1 MYTRCIVE
9 IFISGVAGLIGR
21 GLARLY
27 LERGDRVTG
36 VDAASTARRRLTP
49 EFTDN
54 PRFRL
59 LVEDLLTD
67 GEWQSACAAADRVL
81 HLAANSDIRR
91 SFDSPDLDLRHGF
104 MTTQRVLEAMRA
116 GSARRI
122 GFASSSAV
130 YGEAEKLPT
139 PEDYGPLLPVS
150 LYGAAKLA
158 SEGLI
163 SAYCHGYGFAACLFR
178 PANIVGGE
186 ATHGVVF
193 DFVHALRRDARRL
206 RILGDG
212 RQSKPYLHAS
222 ECAAAMAYSLERT
235 ERGIEAYNLS
245 PPDALDVREI
255 AGIVC
260 RVLDLDGVSYEFTG
274 GERGWP
280 GDVPVV
286 RLDPGRLV
294 ALGWE
299 SHLTS
304 RQAVERAANELTMV
318 SAAGSV
324 RAERAPSTRTA

>member
-1 MYTRCIVE
+1 MYTRPIVE
-9 IFISGVAGLIGR
+9 VFITGVAGLIGR
-21 GLARLY
+21 GLARFY

-36 VDAASTARRRLTP
+36 VDAAATARRRLTP

-67 GEWQSACAAADRVL
+67 GEWQGACAAADRVL
-81 HLAANSDIRR
+81 HLAANSDIQR
-91 SFDSPDLDLRHGF
+91 SFDSPDLDFRHGF

-130 YGEAEKLPT
+130 YGEPEKLPT
-139 PEDYGPLLPVS
+139 PEDYGPLKPIS

-163 SAYCHGYGFAACLFR
+163 SAYCHGYDFAACLFR

-193 DFVHALRRDARRL
+193 DFVHALQRDPGRL
-206 RILGDG
+206 RVLGNG

-222 ECAAAMAYSLERT
+222 ECAGAMAYSLERT
-235 ERGIEAYNLS
+235 EQGIEAYNLS

-260 RVLDLDGVSYEFTG
+260 RVLGLDGVRYEFTG

-286 RLDPGRLV
+286 RLDPGRLA
-294 ALGWE
+294 ALGWK

-304 RQAVERAANELTMV
+304 RQAVERATREL
-318 SAAGSV
+318 AGVWAGKQV
-324 RAERAPSTRTA
+324 RAERAPSSRSA